1 VKFYTT
7 EQLGPKR
14 YLTPEG
20 FLVCQDVPLART
32 GPQLYRD
39 GEVPVPAKDGVVRIE
54 RDEEDVFRPET
65 IASGMGKPLVDD
77 HPMEDDPLSD
87 GFDVHPEN
95 WSRFSKGTVL
105 NPRRGEGS
113 SNDLLMGDVMV
124 MDSAAIKA
132 IMDGKVELSCG
143 YNADYET
150 IEPGR
155 GRQKNIV
162 INHVA
167 LVDSGRCGSRCSIG
181 DADMRTRDKSDT
193 YSTVDKAMAALE
205 KIKRAFKA
213 KDEGMLN
220 EGMSQVTDE
229 ITGMGSEVGKLDKGD
244 GANNIHIHLPGA
256 AAGSPSNTPTADD
269 PSGVTGVDPAAGGDP
284 MTVLGAR
291 LEKLEALFTKF
302 APILAKLGGAAPAA
316 TDDDPAGTLET
327 EEEPADTEGTE
338 TADGGLFG
346 GEVEMDDPA
355 PAATGDGKTKDGAT
369 VVGQV
374 VRTKDGK
381 LVARKLPTA
390 TARDS
395 AHLGE
400 RFKEVVAKAEI
411 LSPGI
416 SIPTFDAKFPAAQTL
431 DSICKFRR
439 RTLDRAWNTQDSRVH
454 VETICGNV
462 DLPKKMRAMDCNSV
476 RMLFDGASALASK
489 ANNQLTTGPGKAGK
503 GRDGVN
509 AGPSTLGEIN
519 ARNRELYGQGKN
531 G

>member
-1 VKFYTT
+1 MKFYTV

-54 RDEEDVFRPET
+54 RDEEHVFRPET

-77 HPMEDDPLSD
+77 HPMEDDALAD

-95 WSRFSKGTVL
+95 WARFSKGTVL
-105 NPRRGEGS
+105 NVRRGEGS

-155 GRQKNIV
+155 GRQKNII

-181 DADMRTRDKSDT
+181 DTDMRVRDKFKDGT
-193 YSTVDKAMAALE
+193 TATVDKAMAALE
-205 KIKRAFKA
+205 KIKRAFKNR
-213 KDEGMLN
+213 DEDMLQEGM
-220 EGMSQVTDE
+220 GQVTDE

-244 GANNIHIHLPGA
+244 GASNIHIHLPGA
-256 AAGSPSNTPTADD
+256 AAGTPSNTPTSDD
-269 PSGVTGVDPAAGGDP
+269 PSGMTGVDPAAGGDP
-284 MTVLGAR
+284 MDVLGQRMA
-291 LEKLEALFTKF
+291 KLEALFAKF
-302 APILAKLGGAAPAA
+302 APILAKLGGEAPAA
-316 TDDDPAGTLET
+316 SDEDPDLTEET
-327 EEEPADTEGTE
+327 AEEPADEEGEVMT
-338 TADGGLFG
+338 DGGLFSG
-346 GEVEMDDPA
+346 PVDMDDPE
-355 PAATGDGKTKDGAT
+355 PAATGDGKTKDGST

-381 LVARKLPTA
+381 LVARSLPKA
-390 TARDS
+390 KARDS
-395 AHLGE
+395 AHLSE
-400 RFKEVVAKAEI
+400 RFSEVVAKAEI

-431 DSICKFRR
+431 DNICKFRR
-439 RTLDRAWNTQDSRVH
+439 RTLDRAFNSEATKVH
-454 VETICGNV
+454 VETIFGRG
-462 DLPKKMRAMDCNSV
+462 DLTKQLRTMDCNSV
-476 RMLFDGASALASK
+476 RMLFDGASALAGK
-489 ANNQLTTGPGKAGK
+489 ANNTTNTGPGKV
-503 GRDGVN
+503 RDN
-509 AGPSTLGEIN
+509 ATKAGPQSLGDIN